1 MDTARHLKKRQ
12 IRISNQMN
20 TFSILQAEERTV
32 HILQAEEHQGQILFF
47 FLFFYSAFIYV
58 KFSIFLHGKA
68 FPHKQ
73 MSLITCWRSW
83 KGI

>member
-1 MDTARHLKKRQ
+1 MDTARHLKKIQ

-47 FLFFYSAFIYV
+47 FFSFILLS
-58 KFSIFLHGKA
+58 F
-68 FPHKQ
+68 
-73 MSLITCWRSW
+73 M
-83 KGI
+83 